1 MFLLAKFYL
10 LFGLGEYIHCDVYFR
25 AQVILHLELTFPE
38 LTTELE
44 VKASDFTV
52 CLLSLMLLFHGTSLV
67 VQWLRFHTHNA
78 GGPGSVPGQGTRSHL
93 RQLRVRIPQ

>member
-52 CLLSLMLLFHGTSLV
+52 FFL
-67 VQWLRFHTHNA
+67 
-78 GGPGSVPGQGTRSHL
+78 
-93 RQLRVRIPQ
+93 